1 MRRRQKKSLPSTPF
15 PNEVRFLSRSP
26 EETRRL
32 GSRLGEALRAG
43 DRVLLVGPLGAG
55 KTLFIRGMAEGLG
68 VRDSDEV
75 VSPTFI
81 LAQRFTGR
89 GGLALH
95 HVDLY
100 RIETLADWHGA
111 GLDEIA
117 ADESSVAA
125 FEWGEKIPYALPRAS
140 RVTIRLG
147 KKETEREIEIERGG

>member
-1 MRRRQKKSLPSTPF
+1 MRSRRKESPSAPF
-15 PNEVRFLSRSP
+15 PKEARFLSRSP

-32 GSRLGEALRAG
+32 GARLGEALRAG

-55 KTLFIRGMAEGLG
+55 KTLFIRGLAEGLG
-68 VRDSDEV
+68 VRDADEV

-81 LAQRFTGR
+81 LVQRFTGR

-100 RIETLADWHGA
+100 RIETLSDWHGA

-125 FEWGEKIPYALPRAS
+125 FEWGEKIPYALPGAS

-147 KKETEREIEIERGG
+147 RKETEREIEIERGC